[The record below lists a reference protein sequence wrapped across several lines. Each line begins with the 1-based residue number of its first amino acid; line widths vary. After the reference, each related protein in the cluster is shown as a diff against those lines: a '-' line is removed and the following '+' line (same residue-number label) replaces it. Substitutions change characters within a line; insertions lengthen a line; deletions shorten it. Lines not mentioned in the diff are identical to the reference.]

1 MSIEAA
7 SQRLSVALGTLEA
20 RATARLDGMRA
31 DAAALRDERDSL
43 IAERNQLRQSLEQ
56 ALTAAR
62 AAAAAPPPPPAPAP
76 VMAAAPA
83 GMSSA
88 DRARMDKLEADRTQ
102 LRATL
107 SLILG
112 DIDSLVARVA
122 AAKG

>member
-20 RATARLDGMRA
+20 RATARLDGLRA
-31 DAAALRDERDSL
+31 DGAALREERDTL
-43 IAERNQLRQSLEQ
+43 IAERNQLRESLEQ

-62 AAAAAPPPPPAPAP
+62 AAAAAPPPAPPPAP
-76 VMAAAPA
+76 VAALA
-83 GMSSA
+83 GMTSA
-88 DRARMDKLEADRTQ
+88 ERTKMDKLEADRTQ

-112 DIDSLVARVA
+112 DLDSLIARVA
-122 AAKG
+122 MARG